1 MSKISVGDT
10 VVFKVEVIKRCAD
23 KANLAQ
29 FRGLVREVSKG
40 LCLVDY
46 SAGAKWI
53 PEANLTPVKSV
64 YDSRLG
70 KSVSIVIDL

>member
-10 VVFKVEVIKRCAD
+10 VVFKVDVIKRCSD
-23 KANLAQ
+23 KASLAR
-29 FRGLVREVSKG
+29 FRGLVKEVSKG

-46 SAGAKWI
+46 SAGTKWI

-64 YDSRLG
+64 YDSHLG
-70 KSVSIVIDL
+70 KSVKIVIDL